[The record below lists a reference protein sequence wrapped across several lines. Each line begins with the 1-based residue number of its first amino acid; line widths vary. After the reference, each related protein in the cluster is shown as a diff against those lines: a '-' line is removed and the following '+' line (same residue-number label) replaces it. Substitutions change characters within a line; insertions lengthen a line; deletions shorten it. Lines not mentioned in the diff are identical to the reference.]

1 MQANAPGFQC
11 HPESLR
17 CCPGTRV
24 EEPAQY
30 RQPDRPGMKV
40 QCFSLLPAAM
50 DKTAPSPDQ
59 PRECWMTSARPRYSP
74 LSTWSAARCTWFYSL
89 QHRALKCCTPPCSA
103 PSDLLQSS
111 ARSAPRSTTLLS
123 GAPRCNRYPA
133 LPECCVSRRPSSFQF
148 LSTAL
153 ARAAPLESSDHTGS
167 AHPDNACKRRNASS
181 SIPAESSFA

>member
-1 MQANAPGFQC
+1 MQANAPGFQY
-11 HPESLR
+11 HPESLP

-59 PRECWMTSARPRYSP
+59 PREYWMTSAQPRYLP

-89 QHRALKCCTPPCSA
+89 QHRALKCCIPPCFV
-103 PSDLLQSS
+103 PSDLLQFSG
-111 ARSAPRSTTLLS
+111 RSAPRSTALS
-123 GAPRCNRYPA
+123 
-133 LPECCVSRRPSSFQF
+133 
-148 LSTAL
+148 L
-153 ARAAPLESSDHTGS
+153 ARRVVIVSQRFQNVAFLV
-167 AHPDNACKRRNASS
+167 
-181 SIPAESSFA
+181 